1 MGEAPSSFSWRKMK
15 IMEYYDDE
23 NINECDVD
31 AAQKL
36 MELSDEEKSNRSNTI
51 RGSNNSNKR
60 FRRSSEVE
68 ENNIDEKHDIVMAKI
83 QEIFGKDVEVFP
95 MVKKQRRYRS
105 LVNIYM
111 STTPV
116 KDTRVSA

>member
-1 MGEAPSSFSWRKMK
+1 MGEAEAPSSLSWRKMK
-15 IMEYYDDE
+15 IMENYDDE
-23 NINECDVD
+23 NMNECDVD

-36 MELSDEEKSNRSNTI
+36 MELSDEEKSKRN
-51 RGSNNSNKR
+51 NKR
-60 FRRSSEVE
+60 FRRWSEVE
-68 ENNIDEKHDIVMAKI
+68 EKHDIVMAKI

-95 MVKKQRRYRS
+95 IVKKQRRYRS

-116 KDTRVSA
+116 SDTRVSA

>member
-1 MGEAPSSFSWRKMK
+1 MGEVEAEAPSSFSWRKMK
-15 IMEYYDDE
+15 IMEYYDVQ

-36 MELSDEEKSNRSNTI
+36 MELSDEEKSNRNNTV
-51 RGSNNSNKR
+51 RDSSSSSRSKR
-60 FRRSSEVE
+60 FRRSS
-68 ENNIDEKHDIVMAKI
+68 DEKHDIVMAKI

-116 KDTRVSA
+116 SDTRVSA

>member
-1 MGEAPSSFSWRKMK
+1 MGEAEAPSSFSWRKMK
-15 IMEYYDDE
+15 IMEYYDVE

-36 MELSDEEKSNRSNTI
+36 MELSDEEKSNRNNTV
-51 RGSNNSNKR
+51 RDNSSSSSSSKR
-60 FRRSSEVE
+60 FRRSSE
-68 ENNIDEKHDIVMAKI
+68 VMAKI
-83 QEIFGKDVEVFP
+83 QEIFGKDAEAFP

-116 KDTRVSA
+116 NDTRVSA

>member
-1 MGEAPSSFSWRKMK
+1 MAEAEAPCSFSWRKMK
-15 IMEYYDDE
+15 IMEYSYDDS

-36 MELSDEEKSNRSNTI
+36 MELSDEEKSKRK
-51 RGSNNSNKR
+51 NKR
-60 FRRSSEVE
+60 FRRWSEVE
-68 ENNIDEKHDIVMAKI
+68 EKHDDIVMAKI

-116 KDTRVSA
+116 TDTRVSA